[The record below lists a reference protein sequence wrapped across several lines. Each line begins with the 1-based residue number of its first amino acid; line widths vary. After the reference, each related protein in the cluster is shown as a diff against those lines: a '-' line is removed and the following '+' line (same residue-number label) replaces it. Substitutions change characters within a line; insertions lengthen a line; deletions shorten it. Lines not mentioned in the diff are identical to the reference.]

1 MRTRPDWVSSQES
14 APDRGADHTAPRS
27 TPLTLVAG
35 AVAGGDL
42 QSVASTAAEALGRPV
57 VIAIP
62 ALGAPVLAPPDSLAQ
77 ADTDAILEHA
87 GAVIAGVNGSV
98 PDAIAE
104 AVPVQI
110 GEQVVG
116 IVVAAGVV
124 APSTDSTSSS
134 HEQHAWLEAAA
145 AAASVTALIRETHG
159 APDSAQALLTELAAA
174 APQDPAAFLARA
186 RRLGHELSSGAV
198 AICGWPAVPV
208 NGEPP
213 GATEVTARDSDG
225 GPLALVAAL
234 DSDDGPSALV
244 ASRPG
249 GRLLALASLTDGQ
262 PSPAEL
268 AERLQAAGFEVCMS
282 SPRRDPALLHPAV
295 VEAELLV
302 ELAAPSSP
310 AGQDETYRLL
320 IGVLLR
326 DRSELEQLR
335 EHTITP
341 LADYDARHDTEL
353 LATLHAFLTHDGST
367 TETAE
372 AMSLHRHTVGYRL
385 ARVHEVSGLS
395 PYESDGRERL
405 SLGIKAQQILEAEG
419 RRR

>member
-1 MRTRPDWVSSQES
+1 MRARPDWVTSQPS
-14 APDRGADHTAPRS
+14 ASDRGADRTAPRS

-42 QSVASTAAEALGRPV
+42 QSVASTAAQALDRPV

-62 ALGAPVLAPPDSLAQ
+62 ALGAPVLAPPASLPKP
-77 ADTDAILEHA
+77 DTEAILKHA

-98 PDAIAE
+98 PDAVAE

-110 GEQVVG
+110 GDQVVG
-116 IVVAAGVV
+116 IVVAAGPP
-124 APSTDSTSSS
+124 PSSDEAASAL
-134 HEQHAWLEAAA
+134 EQRAWLEAAA

-159 APDSAQALLTELAAA
+159 AADSAQALLTELAAG
-174 APQDPAAFLARA
+174 PPEDPAAFLARA

-198 AICGWPAVPV
+198 AICGWRALST

-213 GATEVTARDSDG
+213 EGAGDLQ
-225 GPLALVAAL
+225 PLSHNGV
-234 DSDDGPSALV
+234 PALV

-249 GRLLALASLTDGQ
+249 GRLLALAALADGQ
-262 PSPAEL
+262 EGPEEL
-268 AERLQAAGFEVCMS
+268 SARLRAAGFEVCLS
-282 SPRRDPALLHPAV
+282 SPRRNPALLYPAV

-302 ELAAPSSP
+302 ELAAPGSP

-405 SLGIKAQQILEAEG
+405 SLGIKADQILEAEG

>member
-1 MRTRPDWVSSQES
+1 MRARPDWVNSQPS
-14 APDRGADHTAPRS
+14 ASNRGADSSAPRS

-42 QSVASTAAEALGRPV
+42 QSVASTAADALKRPV

-62 ALGAPVLAPPDSLAQ
+62 ALGAPVLAPPDSLPEP
-77 ADTDAILEHA
+77 DTEAILQHA
-87 GAVIAGVNGSV
+87 DSAMAGVNGSV

-110 GEQVVG
+110 GDQVVG
-116 IVVAAGVV
+116 IVVAAGP
-124 APSTDSTSSS
+124 APPSGDEAGSAL
-134 HEQHAWLEAAA
+134 EQRAWLEAAA

-159 APDSAQALLTELAAA
+159 AADSAQALLTELAAA
-174 APQDPAAFLARA
+174 PPADPAGFLARA
-186 RRLGHELSSGAV
+186 RRLGCELSSGAV
-198 AICGWPAVPV
+198 AICGWRAVSV

-213 GATEVTARDSDG
+213 PTVE
-225 GPLALVAAL
+225 VAAL
-234 DSDDGPSALV
+234 GSAGDAPALI
-244 ASRPG
+244 ASRPR
-249 GRLLALASLTDGQ
+249 GRVLALAPLADGQ

-268 AERLQAAGFEVCMS
+268 AERLRASGLEVCLS
-282 SPRRDPALLHPAV
+282 SPRRDPALLYPAV

-302 ELAAPSSP
+302 ELATPGSP
-310 AGQDETYRLL
+310 AAQDETYRLL

-326 DRSELEQLR
+326 DRRELEQLR
-335 EHTITP
+335 DRTITP
-341 LADYDARHDTEL
+341 LAEYDARHDTEL

-372 AMSLHRHTVGYRL
+372 AMRLHRHTVGYRL

-395 PYESDGRERL
+395 PFESDGRERL
-405 SLGIKAQQILEAEG
+405 SLGIKAHKIIEAQG

>member
-1 MRTRPDWVSSQES
+1 M
-14 APDRGADHTAPRS
+14 
-27 TPLTLVAG
+27 
-35 AVAGGDL
+35 
-42 QSVASTAAEALGRPV
+42 
-57 VIAIP
+57 IAIP
-62 ALGAPVLAPPDSLAQ
+62 ALCAPVLAPPGSLAQ
-77 ADTDAILEHA
+77 ADTDAILQHA

-110 GEQVVG
+110 GDQVVG
-116 IVVAAGVV
+116 IVVAAGA
-124 APSTDSTSSS
+124 APPSADGTGSSL
-134 HEQHAWLEAAA
+134 EQRAWLEAAA
-145 AAASVTALIRETHG
+145 AAASVTALIRETHD
-159 APDSAQALLTELAAA
+159 AADSAQALLTELAAA
-174 APQDPAAFLARA
+174 PPRDPAAFLARA

-208 NGEPP
+208 DGEPP
-213 GATEVTARDSDG
+213 GATEVAALGSDG
-225 GPLALVAAL
+225 GSP
-234 DSDDGPSALV
+234 ALV

-249 GRLLALASLTDGQ
+249 GRVLALAPMTDGH

-268 AERLQAAGFEVCMS
+268 AELLRAGGFEVCMS
-282 SPRRDPALLHPAV
+282 SPRRDPALLYPAV

-353 LATLHAFLTHDGST
+353 LATLRAFLTHDGST

>member
-1 MRTRPDWVSSQES
+1 MRARPDWVSSRPS
-14 APDRGADHTAPRS
+14 ASDRGADSSAPRS

-42 QSVASTAAEALGRPV
+42 QSVASTAAEALKRPV

-62 ALGAPVLAPPDSLAQ
+62 ALGAPVLAPPDSLPEP
-77 ADTDAILEHA
+77 DTDAILQHA
-87 GAVIAGVNGSV
+87 GSVIAGVNGSV

-110 GEQVVG
+110 GNQVVG
-116 IVVAAGVV
+116 IVVAAGP
-124 APSTDSTSSS
+124 APPSADEAASSL
-134 HEQHAWLEAAA
+134 EQRAWLEAAA

-159 APDSAQALLTELAAA
+159 AADSAQALLTELAAA
-174 APQDPAAFLARA
+174 PPEDPAAFLARA

-198 AICGWPAVPV
+198 AICGWRAVSV

-213 GATEVTARDSDG
+213 MADGESLPLSNDGA
-225 GPLALVAAL
+225 P
-234 DSDDGPSALV
+234 PLV

-249 GRLLALASLTDGQ
+249 GRLLALAPLAEGQ
-262 PSPAEL
+262 PSPEEL
-268 AERLQAAGFEVCMS
+268 AARLRADCFEVCLS

-302 ELAAPSSP
+302 ELATPASP

-326 DRSELEQLR
+326 DRNEVEQLR
-335 EHTITP
+335 DHTITP

-385 ARVHEVSGLS
+385 SRVHEVSGLS

-405 SLGIKAQQILEAEG
+405 SLGIKAHQILEAEG

>member
-1 MRTRPDWVSSQES
+1 
-14 APDRGADHTAPRS
+14 
-27 TPLTLVAG
+27 
-35 AVAGGDL
+35 
-42 QSVASTAAEALGRPV
+42 V

-62 ALGAPVLAPPDSLAQ
+62 ALGAPVLAPPASLPEPA
-77 ADTDAILEHA
+77 TDAILKHA
-87 GAVIAGVNGSV
+87 GAVIAGVNGTV

-110 GEQVVG
+110 GDQVVG
-116 IVVAAGVV
+116 IVVAAGA
-124 APSTDSTSSS
+124 APPSEGGSSL
-134 HEQHAWLEAAA
+134 EQRSWLEAAA

-159 APDSAQALLTELAAA
+159 APDSAQTLLTELAVAP
-174 APQDPAAFLARA
+174 PQDPAGFLARA

-198 AICGWPAVPV
+198 AICGWRAVPI
-208 NGEPP
+208 NGEPAAAAADVEALGSA
-213 GATEVTARDSDG
+213 GAA
-225 GPLALVAAL
+225 P
-234 DSDDGPSALV
+234 ALV

-249 GRLLALASLTDGQ
+249 GRVLALAPLADGE

-268 AERLQAAGFEVCMS
+268 AERLRAVGFEVCLS
-282 SPRRDPALLHPAV
+282 SPRRDPALLYPAV

-302 ELAAPSSP
+302 ELARAASP

-326 DRSELEQLR
+326 DRHELEQLR
-335 EHTITP
+335 DRTITP
-341 LADYDARHDTEL
+341 LANYDARHETEL
-353 LATLHAFLTHDGST
+353 LATLRAFLTHDGST

-385 ARVHEVSGLS
+385 SRVHEVSGLS

-405 SLGIKAQQILEAEG
+405 SLGIKAHQILEAEG

>member
-1 MRTRPDWVSSQES
+1 MQRARALEGSQPS

-42 QSVASTAAEALGRPV
+42 QSVASTAAQALERPV

-62 ALGAPVLAPPDSLAQ
+62 ALGAPVIAPPDSLPEP
-77 ADTDAILEHA
+77 DTAAILEHA
-87 GAVIAGVNGSV
+87 GAVMAGVNGAV

-104 AVPVQI
+104 AVSVQI
-110 GEQVVG
+110 GDEVVG
-116 IVVAAGVV
+116 LVVAAGPPPPP
-124 APSTDSTSSS
+124 ARSSS
-134 HEQHAWLEAAA
+134 LEQRAWLEAAA

-159 APDSAQALLTELAAA
+159 GADSAQALLTELAAG
-174 APQDPAAFLARA
+174 PPGDPAGLVARA
-186 RRLGHELSSGAV
+186 RRLGCELSAGAI
-198 AICGWPAVPV
+198 AICGWRAAAVPGKPSPAADE
-208 NGEPP
+208 GE
-213 GATEVTARDSDG
+213 ATPRDG
-225 GPLALVAAL
+225 TPV
-234 DSDDGPSALV
+234 LV

-249 GRLLALASLTDGQ
+249 GRVLALAPLADGQ
-262 PSPAEL
+262 PTADDV
-268 AERLQAAGFEVCMS
+268 AAQLRADGFAVCLS
-282 SPRRDPALLHPAV
+282 TPRRDPALLHPAV

-302 ELAAPSSP
+302 DLTAPASP

-326 DRSELEQLR
+326 DRHELEQLR
-335 EHTITP
+335 DHTITP

-385 ARVHEVSGLS
+385 SRVHEVSGLS
-395 PYESDGRERL
+395 PYESGGRERL
-405 SLGIKAQQILEAEG
+405 SLGIKAHQILEAED
-419 RRR
+419 RRRQVN